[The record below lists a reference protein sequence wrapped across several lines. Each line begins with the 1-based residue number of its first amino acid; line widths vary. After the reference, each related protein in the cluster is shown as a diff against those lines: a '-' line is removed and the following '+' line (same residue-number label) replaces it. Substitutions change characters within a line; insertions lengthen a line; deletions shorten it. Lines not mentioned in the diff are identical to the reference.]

1 MHARQSTAA
10 YVLAL
15 LFGASGLLCLVGA
28 AYPMAP
34 DTPVLLLCVLG
45 LVGLATGGALCAFA
59 ERFGPLATHAAIAVV
74 TASIGVLAWQSA
86 TALGIVGLG
95 PVQLAVAVYA
105 GHFLAPTASRWH
117 VLGLVTV
124 ASAGAWAAAPT
135 GFLMPWVCLV
145 VCVVLLG
152 EVQARL
158 AERLRTAAGIDPL
171 TGVANR
177 RAWEEDARRHL
188 ARAART
194 GEPLIIALLD
204 LDGFKQVNDRH
215 GHAAGDAL
223 LRELT
228 AGWRTR
234 LRRADSLGRY
244 GGDEFVLCLP
254 ATDEAGAAELLAQL
268 ADTHAAGWSTGAA
281 AAEGQDT
288 LEAVLARADS
298 ALYANKQARRD
309 AVAALR

>member
-1 MHARQSTAA
+1 VHARQSTAA

-45 LVGLATGGALCAFA
+45 LVGLAAGGTLCAFA
-59 ERFGPLATHAAIAVV
+59 ERFGPLATHAAIAFV
-74 TASIGVLAWQSA
+74 TLAIGVLAWRSA

-95 PVQLAVAVYA
+95 PVQLALAVYA
-105 GHFLAPTASRWH
+105 GHFLTPAASRGH
-117 VLGLVTV
+117 VLALVTL
-124 ASAGAWAAAPT
+124 SSTGAWAAAPT
-135 GFLMPWVCLV
+135 GFLMPWICLV
-145 VCVVLLG
+145 SAVVLLG

-158 AERLRTAAGIDPL
+158 AERLRTAARIDPL

-177 RAWEEDARRHL
+177 RAWEDDAGRHL
-188 ARAART
+188 ARATRT
-194 GEPLIIALLD
+194 GEPLVIALLD

-254 ATDEAGAAELLAQL
+254 ATDEAGATELLAQL
-268 ADTHAAGWSTGAA
+268 STTHRTSWSTGAA
-281 AAEGQDT
+281 AVEPQDT
-288 LEAVLARADS
+288 LETVLARADA
-298 ALYANKQARRD
+298 ALYADKQARRD
-309 AVAALR
+309 AIAVLR